1 MICKNTT
8 ICWWEGGNILGSFLT
23 ILEAANV
30 TNYLIGVMDD
40 ETESYMRVG
49 AGAHTAGKLLAFF
62 LNFRLF

>member
-1 MICKNTT
+1 
-8 ICWWEGGNILGSFLT
+8 
-23 ILEAANV
+23 
-30 TNYLIGVMDD
+30 MDD